1 MQSPNIV
8 RRSLAPTVRLRHRR
22 YYERNVQYEKGNLV
36 LIVSYQGESNAQLLR
51 NFGLKVAVTSADQKY
66 DLKLAPSLETKR
78 RVGFNVGAF
87 AEWFDVP
94 LFSLLTQVE
103 YAQRGMGQ
111 DFIVTGPSGPNPI
124 GVKTLYSR
132 LDYVSVPV
140 LGKLRFPSGPVSPY
154 IVAGPRADFFIGY
167 KSDEGA
173 FNSVYDKFKKTSFGG
188 SAGIGIQIE
197 SMLQIAVLAEARYNF
212 DFADSHETDLLKVR
226 NSAFDFWLGI
236 AF

>member
-1 MQSPNIV
+1 MKKIV
-8 RRSLAPTVRLRHRR
+8 LMM
-22 YYERNVQYEKGNLV
+22 LV
-36 LIVSYQGESNAQLLR
+36 VTAGYLNFCNAQLLK
-51 NFGLKVAVTSADQKY
+51 NCGLKIGVTSADQKY
-66 DLKLAPSLETKR
+66 DLKLAPGLETKR

-94 LFSLLTQVE
+94 LFSLVTQVE
-103 YAQRGMGQ
+103 YTQRGMGQ

-132 LDYVSVPV
+132 LDYVSVPI

-154 IVAGPRADFFIGY
+154 IVAGPRADFLVGY

-197 SMLQIAVLAEARYNF
+197 SLLPIAVLAEARYNF
-212 DFADSHETDLLKVR
+212 DFADSYETDLLKVR
-226 NSAFDFWLGI
+226 NSAFDFWLGV